1 MLRNA
6 RADGKQLGRSRQI
19 VNQNELVRLTAA
31 GLSLRQIS
39 KTLGVAFGTVRTRS
53 KLSYKPQRPNPP
65 TPHGFKAL
73 MW

>member
-31 GLSLRQIS
+31 RLSVREIS
-39 KTLGVAFGTVRTRS
+39 KTLGVALGTEQ
-53 KLSYKPQRPNPP
+53 LSGKPQRPNPP